1 MIANPTESWLNSFL
15 SVGKVVAAEQ
25 NKRFE
30 RVSEVFTWL
39 ALALALFSVQ
49 VPFGQTMD
57 KKIVYPFVVGGAV
70 FCIVWF
76 RLFPR
81 RFSGLPKNFIFSLL
95 ANFSVALLI
104 HTSGSG
110 EISRYL
116 VVLYYVI
123 TVGAVV
129 SMPTVAALMIA
140 SAALILI
147 LAEWVSSGAPS
158 AALSS
163 TILYSLGL
171 LIVVFYTRSLAGEAA
186 LSRQKEEEENLEK
199 ERTLSKLKDEYVF
212 IISHK
217 LKQPAAAI
225 KGCIDTISKD
235 YYQELD
241 SEARET
247 LEFIKTNNE
256 RLEKLLDDLLDIS
269 QIEKGTMQI
278 NLSDVSLSPVISEV
292 LSNLFLDAQSKNF
305 ASGKRRFRHGG

>member
-30 RVSEVFTWL
+30 RVSEVFTLL
-39 ALALALFSVQ
+39 ALGLALFSVQ

-81 RFSGLPKNFIFSLL
+81 RFSGLPKNFIFSRL

-129 SMPTVAALMIA
+129 SMPTVAPLMIA

-217 LKQPAAAI
+217 LKQ
-225 KGCIDTISKD
+225 
-235 YYQELD
+235 
-241 SEARET
+241 
-247 LEFIKTNNE
+247 
-256 RLEKLLDDLLDIS
+256 
-269 QIEKGTMQI
+269 
-278 NLSDVSLSPVISEV
+278 
-292 LSNLFLDAQSKNF
+292 
-305 ASGKRRFRHGG
+305 